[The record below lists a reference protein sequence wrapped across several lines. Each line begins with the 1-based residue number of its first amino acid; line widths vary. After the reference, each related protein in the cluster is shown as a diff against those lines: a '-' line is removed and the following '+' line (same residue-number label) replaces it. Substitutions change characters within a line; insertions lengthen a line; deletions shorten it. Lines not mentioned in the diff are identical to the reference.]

1 MLLFVTPAMA
11 RRIEQAE
18 AEVTRA
24 VIASA
29 RDAPNAFWR
38 PFEGGA
44 ASYLRPDS
52 PMNKVIGVGLDAPID
67 PAALSE
73 LETELRARG
82 DVVRVELA
90 TVAMAASGILLT
102 ERSYRLLGFEDVW
115 LRPLTAPDVV
125 RASGVEV
132 ERVDAMDSWRTTTIE
147 AVACPDGTGVPVD
160 QLSRRTI
167 EVVIDDVLEASG
179 FDRYVASVDGVAAGA
194 ASMFVHDGIALL
206 TGSATLPAFR
216 RRGVQT
222 ALIVARLDEARRR
235 DAELAAI
242 TTPPASRSGANA
254 ARHGFALGY
263 TRAILVGRDR
273 CAATG

>member
-1 MLLFVTPAMA
+1 MFVTATMA
-11 RRIEQAE
+11 RRIEHAE
-18 AEVTRA
+18 AEVTRS
-24 VIASA
+24 VITSA
-29 RDAPNAFWR
+29 RHAPNAFWR
-38 PFEGGA
+38 PFDSGV

-67 PAALSE
+67 PVALSG
-73 LETELRARG
+73 LETELRARS

-90 TVAMAASGILLT
+90 TVAIAASGILLT
-102 ERSYRLLGFEDVW
+102 ERGYRLLGFEDVW
-115 LRPLTAPDVV
+115 LRPLTAPNLV

-132 ERVDAMDSWRTTTIE
+132 QRVGALDSWRTTTIE
-147 AVACPDGTGVPVD
+147 AVAWPDGTGVPVD
-160 QLSRRTI
+160 QLSRTTI
-167 EVVIDDVLEASG
+167 EVAIDDVLEASG
-179 FDRYVASVDGVAAGA
+179 FDRHVASVDGVVAGA

-222 ALIVARLDEARRR
+222 ALIAARLDAARVRG
-235 DAELAAI
+235 AELAAI

-263 TRAILVGRDR
+263 TRAVLVGRDR
-273 CAATG
+273 

>member
-1 MLLFVTPAMA
+1 MFVTPAIA

-18 AEVTRA
+18 AEVTRT

-29 RDAPNAFWR
+29 RHAPDAFWR

-52 PMNKVIGVGLDAPID
+52 PMNKVIGAGLDAPID
-67 PAALSE
+67 PAALSG

-90 TVAMAASGILLT
+90 TVAIAASGILLT
-102 ERSYRLLGFEDVW
+102 ERGHRLLGFEDVW
-115 LRPLTAPDVV
+115 LRPVMAPDLV
-125 RASGVEV
+125 RASGVDVQRAGAVDTWRATTV
-132 ERVDAMDSWRTTTIE
+132 EAI
-147 AVACPDGTGVPVD
+147 ACPDGTGVPVD
-160 QLSRRTI
+160 QLSRKTI
-167 EVVIDDVLEASG
+167 EIAIDDMLEASG
-179 FDRYVASVDGVAAGA
+179 FDRYVASVDGVVAGA
-194 ASMFVHDGIALL
+194 ASMLVHGGIALL
-206 TGSATLPAFR
+206 TGSATLPGFR

-222 ALIVARLDEARRR
+222 ALIAARLEDARARG
-235 DAELAAI
+235 AELAAV

-263 TRAILVGRDR
+263 TRAILVR
-273 CAATG
+273 

>member
-1 MLLFVTPAMA
+1 MFVTSAMA

-18 AEVTRA
+18 AEVARA
-24 VIASA
+24 VIAAA
-29 RDAPNAFWR
+29 RHAPDAFWR

-67 PAALSE
+67 PAALSG
-73 LETELRARG
+73 LEAELRARG

-90 TVAMAASGILLT
+90 TVAAPASSVLLSD
-102 ERSYRLLGFEDVW
+102 RGYRLLGFEDVW
-115 LRPLTAPDVV
+115 LRPLAAPDLV
-125 RASGVEV
+125 RASGVDV
-132 ERVDAMDSWRTTTIE
+132 QRVGALDSWRTATIE
-147 AVACPDGTGVPVD
+147 AVACPDGTGSPVD
-160 QLSRRTI
+160 QLSRKII
-167 EVVIDDVLEASG
+167 EVAIDDVLEASG
-179 FDRYVASVDGVAAGA
+179 FDRHVARVDGEVAGA

-222 ALIVARLDEARRR
+222 ALIPARLDAARDRG
-235 DAELAAI
+235 AELAAV

-263 TRAILVGRDR
+263 TRAILVGP
-273 CAATG
+273 

>member
-1 MLLFVTPAMA
+1 MFVTSALA
-11 RRIEQAE
+11 RRIEHAE
-18 AEVTRA
+18 AAVTHA

-29 RDAPNAFWR
+29 RQAPNAFWR
-38 PFEGGA
+38 PFEAGA

-67 PAALSE
+67 PAKLFE

-90 TVAMAASGILLT
+90 TVATPASSILLS
-102 ERSYRLLGFEDVW
+102 ERGYRLLGFEDVW
-115 LRPLTAPDVV
+115 LRSLAAPSLV
-125 RASGVEV
+125 RASGVDV
-132 ERVDAMDSWRTTTIE
+132 QRAGAMDTWRATTVE

-160 QLSRRTI
+160 QLSRKTI
-167 EVVIDDVLEASG
+167 EVAIDDMLEVSG
-179 FDRYVASVDGVAAGA
+179 FDRYVASVDGVVAGA

-206 TGSATLPAFR
+206 TGSATLPALR

-222 ALIVARLDEARRR
+222 ALIAARLGAARDRG
-235 DAELAAI
+235 AELAAV

-254 ARHGFALGY
+254 ARHGFVLGY
-263 TRAILVGRDR
+263 TRAILVGREHR
-273 CAATG
+273 NS